1 MEHSGLRLVHSNA
14 LSPIRLPT
22 VLLRMAPAHWAD
34 KVALCHCAR
43 DSVGHILGSCLAL
56 SKYHISRHNKAVCFM
71 QNAIL
76 SGSLGQYYTVMD
88 ATARSSLPAG
98 VADTRL
104 PRWILPHLP
113 PSQISL
119 FRPDILIIEGLIA
132 DQVSNLRLSDP
143 MVLHH
148 LQSHCRIHVL
158 EVGYTSDASLVT
170 SLSRKHFQHVRPCHE
185 LMRAGWKMSLPGPV
199 PYHIALLG
207 MSGLIFKPFATTL
220 TALGVG
226 HTSALK
232 LMRKLTIHAV
242 HFAYSIIRLR
252 RKLEF
257 EPP

>member
-1 MEHSGLRLVHSNA
+1 
-14 LSPIRLPT
+14 
-22 VLLRMAPAHWAD
+22 
-34 KVALCHCAR
+34 
-43 DSVGHILGSCLAL
+43 
-56 SKYHISRHNKAVCFM
+56 M

-104 PRWILPHLP
+104 PRWMLPHLP

-158 EVGYTSDASLVT
+158 EV
-170 SLSRKHFQHVRPCHE
+170 
-185 LMRAGWKMSLPGPV
+185 
-199 PYHIALLG
+199 
-207 MSGLIFKPFATTL
+207 
-220 TALGVG
+220 
-226 HTSALK
+226 
-232 LMRKLTIHAV
+232 
-242 HFAYSIIRLR
+242 
-252 RKLEF
+252 
-257 EPP
+257 